1 MDALKNLHI
10 RVNVVQQIKEAA
22 LDISFTQEIA
32 MFPRMNARKCMRVR
46 VVRWKDRFLFTPVLA
61 QLQCYQAEKHL
72 FLPHLRWAP
81 TELVGKETCWICRW
95 KLKLLRACSLHT
107 FKCRYFHWR
116 ESTKLNFNF
125 TFTPTVG
132 DLSDVEKLTF
142 SLDMS
147 GNKHKT
153 RSVSW
158 VINRKTAGYTWLMF
172 LFAHTQMKA
181 KPSTRFR

>member
-1 MDALKNLHI
+1 MGLTNVDALKNLHI

-32 MFPRMNARKCMRVR
+32 MFPRMNARKCMR
-46 VVRWKDRFLFTPVLA
+46 
-61 QLQCYQAEKHL
+61 
-72 FLPHLRWAP
+72 
-81 TELVGKETCWICRW
+81 
-95 KLKLLRACSLHT
+95 
-107 FKCRYFHWR
+107 CRYFHWR

-153 RSVSW
+153 RSVS
-158 VINRKTAGYTWLMF
+158 
-172 LFAHTQMKA
+172 
-181 KPSTRFR
+181 